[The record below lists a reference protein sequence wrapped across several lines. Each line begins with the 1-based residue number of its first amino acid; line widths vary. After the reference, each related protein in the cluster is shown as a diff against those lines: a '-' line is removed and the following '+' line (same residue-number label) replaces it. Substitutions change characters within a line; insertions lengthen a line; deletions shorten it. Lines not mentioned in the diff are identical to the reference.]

1 MSTADG
7 SGMFFEPY
15 CGRDTRINDQ
25 GLGQGPN
32 VVLDLVQKADLA
44 PGSEIFCDNLFT
56 SFPLLEELSNSQIAG
71 TGTVCQ
77 NRLCK
82 VPVKT
87 KKEMES
93 KTVDLCVL

>member
-15 CGRDTRINDQ
+15 CGRDTRIPDQ
-25 GLGQGPN
+25 GFGQGPN

-56 SFPLLEELSNSQIAG
+56 SFSLLEQLP
-71 TGTVCQ
+71 TV
-77 NRLCK
+77 R
-82 VPVKT
+82 
-87 KKEMES
+87 
-93 KTVDLCVL
+93 